1 MALLKNCDNIKFDLL
16 KDYAQ
21 LRLKFSLYPFGAL
34 LYFPEDILFLFGRRL
49 YCPYGASLVRKPLVL
64 LTCAMLASLVRKPFA
79 LLTCAL
85 LDSDQLCCRDPCL
98 AGRVKQK
105 PTLYFDAGFQF

>member
-21 LRLKFSLYPFGAL
+21 LRLKFSLYPFDAL

-49 YCPYGASLVRKPLVL
+49 YCFKTIL
-64 LTCAMLASLVRKPFA
+64 L
-79 LLTCAL
+79 
-85 LDSDQLCCRDPCL
+85 QLEACM
-98 AGRVKQK
+98 
-105 PTLYFDAGFQF
+105 Y